1 VARFLNHM
9 VGAGR
14 IASATTAVGIPVPV
28 ADPYGTIA
36 IIDVGPSDRGAGA
49 RLRFLVWE
57 GRGDDGEGDWH
68 DHRRADAAA
77 EPSCSPPGSC
87 APKGHLGAATVARQR
102 ARRAGSPWAG
112 TGRVHHREHWGV
124 TPLPTAGCVQVRRSP
139 PCVGVEVGTF
149 MVPGQ
154 ADQQHQTRR
163 AVINGCWFRVA
174 RSASFARFGQLPRL
188 PPRLEVHQ
196 PRRPRTETLRQPGQL
211 AFRPRASLTDT
222 GHSKF
227 PPRP

>member
-1 VARFLNHM
+1 MACPVCVPSSGKVEVMTARVTGM
-9 VGAGR
+9 I
-14 IASATTAVGIPVPV
+14 IAAPTP
-28 ADPYGTIA
+28 
-36 IIDVGPSDRGAGA
+36 
-49 RLRFLVWE
+49 LRNP
-57 GRGDDGEGDWH
+57 R
-68 DHRRADAAA
+68 
-77 EPSCSPPGSC
+77 EPTGVMCTER
-87 APKGHLGAATVARQR
+87 HLGAATVARQR
-102 ARRAGSPWAG
+102 RGPRRAGSPWAG
-112 TGRVHHREHWGV
+112 TGRVHHREHW
-124 TPLPTAGCVQVRRSP
+124 ASNRYRRRGACRFGDPRRAWGSRSAP
-139 PCVGVEVGTF
+139 FV
-149 MVPGQ
+149 VPGQ

-174 RSASFARFGQLPRL
+174 RSASLARFGQLPRL